1 MMMKPA
7 VRDAGRPN
15 VAISALRWPQDSADS
30 SPGVFSPPG
39 LLPTA
44 LSSPLPPPMASD
56 PRPLAEPLSGPES
69 VAAPAEALT
78 SLVEGVRLT
87 LARSSLSESAVELMR
102 DDKVE
107 QNPAPSTV
115 RVVRRISRPKTT
127 KLHRFFTVC
136 SHRAFQLSLVQG
148 GKEKPCAQHHISPPQ
163 NATLKSKSK
172 NGNPPKKTRGRTG
185 KKHAQ
190 RSTKTI
196 PGLTSAP
203 IFNLYKSVG
212 NNSTQSEKN
221 QNVSPSSFCPPMND
235 TMFFSSPIDGGFGI
249 RSPTLHIVR
258 RQTNFKKSCMSKPSF
273 IDSLRSA
280 VAPTSLIEDVLT
292 CNINQ
297 LSPESTTIGLTT
309 YVTAATPPAAIVA
322 TPDRSF
328 TMKSG
333 MTLEVASNSLLKAE
347 EIRFLPLARQK
358 SLDQHLIMTSMDVDD
373 STTPNTRRILES
385 FEAGSFCFGRGN
397 DKDTNME
404 LPVNWPPDVVYTDD
418 YDLAS
423 VGLTRLP
430 PIDTVT
436 AARLKLEQFP
446 PKPRAHPHARITRIT
461 DPRHPANGQFGLFA
475 TADLHCGQHVVDYI
489 GEVIRADDDRVK
501 TSDYVLDFGGGGEGI
516 RISIGG
522 SADAE
527 VRLAI
532 DGARVGNEGR
542 MVNDFRGVPA
552 PPDYTHKSFAKKKSA
567 NPEYAGFANK
577 SKANVEFRCYINR
590 SCCGEMRMG
599 LFVCDARGIKRG
611 QELLVSY
618 GKGYWASR
626 GLDLGSMYY
635 ALS

>member
-1 MMMKPA
+1 
-7 VRDAGRPN
+7 
-15 VAISALRWPQDSADS
+15 
-30 SPGVFSPPG
+30 
-39 LLPTA
+39 
-44 LSSPLPPPMASD
+44 
-56 PRPLAEPLSGPES
+56 
-69 VAAPAEALT
+69 
-78 SLVEGVRLT
+78 
-87 LARSSLSESAVELMR
+87 
-102 DDKVE
+102 
-107 QNPAPSTV
+107 
-115 RVVRRISRPKTT
+115 
-127 KLHRFFTVC
+127 
-136 SHRAFQLSLVQG
+136 
-148 GKEKPCAQHHISPPQ
+148 
-163 NATLKSKSK
+163 
-172 NGNPPKKTRGRTG
+172 
-185 KKHAQ
+185 
-190 RSTKTI
+190 
-196 PGLTSAP
+196 
-203 IFNLYKSVG
+203 
-212 NNSTQSEKN
+212 
-221 QNVSPSSFCPPMND
+221 
-235 TMFFSSPIDGGFGI
+235 
-249 RSPTLHIVR
+249 
-258 RQTNFKKSCMSKPSF
+258 
-273 IDSLRSA
+273 
-280 VAPTSLIEDVLT
+280 
-292 CNINQ
+292 

-430 PIDTVT
+430 PVDTGT

-590 SCCGEMRMG
+590 SCRGEMRMG